1 MVLKQYLLNI
11 IDFINIV
18 FHAHSHLTPLV
29 IEIRL
34 DDYYQSSYLQL
45 HFES

>member
-1 MVLKQYLLNI
+1 MPTQ
-11 IDFINIV
+11 
-18 FHAHSHLTPLV
+18 HLTPLV